1 MGYTRAQMERACGKW
16 PGVTIEI
23 KWETNLVFSVGAK
36 MFAIFNLGQDGYG
49 RIGFKVDDDLFLPL
63 TEQPGIMPAP
73 YLARARWV
81 RVFETKRYPP
91 KWFEARLRRA
101 YELVAAKLTKKAR
114 RELDIEL

>member
-1 MGYTRAQMERACGKW
+1 MGFTRAQIEKACGPW
-16 PGVTIEI
+16 PGVTIEV
-23 KWETNLVFSVGAK
+23 KWESNLVFSVGGK
-36 MFAIFNLGQDGYG
+36 MFAIFNLAQEGYG

-81 RVFETKRYPP
+81 RVFETRRYSPE
-91 KWFEARLRRA
+91 WFEERLRRA

-114 RELDIEL
+114 RELGIGL